1 MAFDFK
7 KEYKAFYM
15 PSKNPD
21 IIEIPSMNF
30 LAVRGQGNPNKEDG
44 EYSKAVGLLY
54 GMAWTIKMSYKSS
67 YKIDGFFEYVVP
79 PLEGFWC
86 QNAINGIDYAHKENF
101 SWISLIR
108 LPDFV
113 KRDDFD
119 WVVTEATRKKKLD
132 FSGVEFFT
140 YHEGLCV
147 SSRYYSGCYSR
158 PY

>member
-86 QNAINGIDYAHKENF
+86 QNAINGIDYA
-101 SWISLIR
+101 
-108 LPDFV
+108 P
-113 KRDDFD
+113 
-119 WVVTEATRKKKLD
+119 
-132 FSGVEFFT
+132 
-140 YHEGLCV
+140 
-147 SSRYYSGCYSR
+147 
-158 PY
+158 